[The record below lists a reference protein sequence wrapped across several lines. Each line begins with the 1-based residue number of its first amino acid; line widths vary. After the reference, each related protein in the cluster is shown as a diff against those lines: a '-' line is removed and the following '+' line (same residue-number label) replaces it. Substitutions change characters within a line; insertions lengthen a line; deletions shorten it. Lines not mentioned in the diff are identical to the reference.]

1 MFDHLFENRNTTV
14 TNLLKLGDCLGRS
27 LRENL
32 EIFSIDNENK
42 KVAFLSESGKVLSG
56 HYSFGPDIL
65 LEKIRVQNSEIFSDN
80 KTFDSFVNEKVAY
93 FVGNINSNS
102 YAEADTSFTDVLSLW
117 ENRLKFENVKK
128 NLSEKATVFCEDQ
141 TILATEEFQ
150 RLLEMSPQFLD
161 FLNEHKKSVLQVEE
175 IENAIKLSNSV
186 SKAFD
191 FPRLSYSSLEES
203 TSYKISQGVDK
214 SVYELICKQELV
226 KKELLES
233 KRSFED
239 VWATNAN
246 IRHLAS
252 LIFSDSDEKILES
265 LVEAVVAIPYLALT
279 TKKQLF
285 ESISN
290 AFSIGDNTA
299 ISTKEL
305 KTFVSKL
312 FEMKKPLKT
321 VVIDLLNEK
330 YGINVQNLKETATFR
345 GLANT
350 QVVIFEALT
359 RLAPKGSVIKTSLGD
374 VAKLLRGKNGVEVI
388 DVNEFLQECFEAC
401 EYDSFCN
408 DFILAEEL
416 SFDTILTDAV
426 NIKELIEATK
436 EKLLLDKKKKK
447 KKKKKGEEDEEDMAA
462 ANQDQMSPEDEA
474 HKKETE
480 KAEKSIPGS
489 HGEDEDDSVRT
500 AEKKSKVAAAQEA
513 VETPEAP
520 EADPDEPS
528 AEEEEDET
536 PLSKEAFLDTLHD
549 MEDLLKGMSKNGD
562 DEEED
567 EDEEASGDETPEEV
581 AEE

>member
-42 KVAFLSESGKVLSG
+42 RVAYLSESGKVLSG
-56 HYSFGPDIL
+56 TYVFGPDIL
-65 LEKIRVQNSEIFSDN
+65 LENISVQNSDIFSDN

-93 FVGNINSNS
+93 FVGQINSNS
-102 YAEADTSFTDVLSLW
+102 YSEADTSFTDVLSLW

-128 NLSEKATVFCEDQ
+128 SLSEKSAVFCEDQ
-141 TILATEEFQ
+141 NILNTEEFQ
-150 RLLEMSPQFLD
+150 RLLEINPQFLE
-161 FLNEHKKSVLQVEE
+161 FLSANKDSILQVEE

-191 FPRLSYSSLEES
+191 FPRLSYSALEES
-203 TSYKISQGVDK
+203 NSYKISKGLNK

-239 VWATNAN
+239 VWATNSK
-246 IRHLAS
+246 IRNLAS

-265 LVEAVVAIPYLALT
+265 LVEAVVEIPYLALT

-299 ISTKEL
+299 ISTKDL
-305 KTFVSKL
+305 KTFVSTI
-312 FEMKKPLKT
+312 FEMKKPLKQ
-321 VVIDLLNEK
+321 VVISLLNEK
-330 YGINVQNLKETATFR
+330 YGINVQNLKETATFK

-388 DVNEFLQECFEAC
+388 DINEFLQECFEAC
-401 EYDSFCN
+401 EYDSFCS

-416 SFDTILTDAV
+416 SFDTILSDAV
-426 NIKELIEATK
+426 NIKELIEATR

-447 KKKKKGEEDEEDMAA
+447 KKKTSPEDEMAA
-462 ANQDQMSPEDEA
+462 ANQDHLSPEDEA
-474 HKKETE
+474 ERKETE
-480 KAEKSIPGS
+480 KAEKSIPGN

-513 VETPEAP
+513 VETAKAP
-520 EADPDEPS
+520 AAELDEPT

-549 MEDLLKGMSKNGD
+549 MEDLLKGMSKDTD
-562 DEEED
+562 DEEE
-567 EDEEASGDETPEEV
+567 ESTGDDTPEEA